1 MPKATYPITLRN
13 ATPETTP
20 LGELAK
26 LIEKL
31 DVAIIETARDRNIE
45 LPEDEA
51 VVSLVNIEK
60 GSNRLIFTLAP
71 FMWPILAELANS
83 IEEGDFVALPTKA
96 HNALYDISRQ
106 AKKQHW
112 DVLFPEN
119 QDHENQD
126 QMYHIHKTEISTQ
139 RPITP
144 PKPQFI
150 KGTTTIFGMCM
161 GVGGKT
167 PKVDLSLSNRG
178 RLLRCETTREIAVRL
193 SRSLYKNVALYGQA
207 LWNPDTW
214 ELVKFKA
221 TEIANQVHDGSPE
234 KALEEVSKVV
244 GDQWKDVD
252 VVEFVNNVRSGD
264 TGRDGA

>member
-51 VVSLVNIEK
+51 VVSLVNIEE
-60 GSNRLIFTLAP
+60 GSNRLIFTLSP
-71 FMWPILAELANS
+71 FMWPILAELTNS
-83 IEEGDFVALPTKA
+83 IEEGDFVALSAKA

-112 DVLFPEN
+112 DVLFPE
-119 QDHENQD
+119 QQGNQD

-144 PKPQFI
+144 LKPQFI
-150 KGTTTIFGMCM
+150 KGTTTIFGMCVR
-161 GVGGKT
+161 VGGKT
-167 PKVDLSLSNRG
+167 PKVDLSLSNRD
-178 RLLRCETTREIAVRL
+178 RLLHCETTREIAVRL
-193 SRSLYKNVALYGQA
+193 SRSLYKNVALYGEA

-214 ELVKFKA
+214 ELVEFKA
-221 TEIANQVHDGSPE
+221 TGIANQVYDSPV
-234 KALEEVSKVV
+234 KALEEVSKVI

>member
-1 MPKATYPITLRN
+1 MPNVTYPITLRN

-60 GSNRLIFTLAP
+60 GSNRLVFTLAH
-71 FMWPILAELANS
+71 FMWPILAELTHS
-83 IEEGDFVALPTKA
+83 IEEGDFVALPSKA

-112 DVLFPEN
+112 DVLFPE
-119 QDHENQD
+119 QQGHKNQD
-126 QMYHIHKTEISTQ
+126 QMYHIQKTEISTQ

-150 KGTTTIFGMCM
+150 KGTTTIFGMCVR
-161 GVGGKT
+161 VGGKHLRWIYHWPIAIGCSTVKRPERLQFVCRAASIKMSLYMGKLCGIPT
-167 PKVDLSLSNRG
+167 PGTWSSSKLQRSPISPPAGGTSRDATRRRSSRRRSRGPSTRRSWRRG
-178 RLLRCETTREIAVRL
+178 R
-193 SRSLYKNVALYGQA
+193 
-207 LWNPDTW
+207 
-214 ELVKFKA
+214 
-221 TEIANQVHDGSPE
+221 
-234 KALEEVSKVV
+234 
-244 GDQWKDVD
+244 
-252 VVEFVNNVRSGD
+252 
-264 TGRDGA
+264 

>member
-1 MPKATYPITLRN
+1 MPNATYSITLRN

-51 VVSLVNIEK
+51 VVSLVNIEE
-60 GSNRLIFTLAP
+60 GSNRLVFTLAP
-71 FMWPILAELANS
+71 FMYPVLAKLTNS
-83 IEEGDFVALPTKA
+83 IEEGDFVALPSKA

-112 DVLFPEN
+112 DVLFPEPEG
-119 QDHENQD
+119 QMDH
-126 QMYHIHKTEISTQ
+126 IRKTEISTR
-139 RPITP
+139 RPITR

-150 KGTTTIFGMCM
+150 KGTTTIFGMCVR
-161 GVGGKT
+161 VGGKT
-167 PKVDLSLSNRG
+167 PKVDLSLPNRS
-178 RLLRCETTREIAVRL
+178 RLLHCDTTRKIAERL

-207 LWNPDTW
+207 LWKPDTW

-221 TEIANQVHDGSPE
+221 TKIANQGYDDSPV

>member
-51 VVSLVNIEK
+51 VVSLVNIEE

-71 FMWPILAELANS
+71 FMCPVLAKLTNS
-83 IEEGDFVALPTKA
+83 IEEGDFVALPAKA
-96 HNALYDISRQ
+96 HKALYDISRQ
-106 AKKQHW
+106 AKKQQW

-252 VVEFVNNVRSGD
+252 VVEFVNHVRSGD